1 MDILLSPIGW
11 VRSSEKGPRED
22 YWCEVVSEIVL
33 DRATFSPK
41 ALDGLS
47 EFSHVEVLF
56 HLHGVDES
64 SVITGRRHPRGN
76 VQWPEVGIFAQR
88 AKSQPNRIAATICRL
103 VSVEGLTLQVQGLD
117 AMNGSPVIDIKPVFA
132 EFVPERASV
141 RQPGRSGSLAACV
154 YPSTKKKFEDLVN
167 YCRASLRRG
176 VDQSLSI

>member
-11 VRSSEKGPRED
+11 VRSSVKDPRED
-22 YWCEVVSEIVL
+22 YWGEVVSEIVL
-33 DRATFSPK
+33 DRDSFSPE

-88 AKSQPNRIAATICRL
+88 AKRRPNRIAATIFTAKGLRER
-103 VSVEGLTLQVQGLD
+103 SARPRPVETLFTLF
-117 AMNGSPVIDIKPVFA
+117 SRTRKPI
-132 EFVPERASV
+132 PHN
-141 RQPGRSGSLAACV
+141 L
-154 YPSTKKKFEDLVN
+154 
-167 YCRASLRRG
+167 
-176 VDQSLSI
+176 